1 MLLPFH
7 NFTLILYLLLLDSL
21 KTGFCLSYEGICV
34 FRESAFGG
42 FMGFIS
48 CFASL
53 YVFVFFTFFK
63 IRGTFARREAQ
74 SDSSH
79 EQVRRTG
86 D

>member
-34 FRESAFGG
+34 FRESAFEG

-53 YVFVFFTFFK
+53 YVFVFFYIFQNKGHF
-63 IRGTFARREAQ
+63 RAAGGTK
-74 SDSSH
+74 
-79 EQVRRTG
+79 
-86 D
+86 